1 VKSVGG
7 QSLLSAGSGI
17 SPDPVTLVRTSDPAP
32 ADYLEHDVT
41 ASPAW
46 SIEDG
51 VLQASDAAT
60 ATDAGADSLDD
71 DAANLASI

>member
-1 VKSVGG
+1 M
-7 QSLLSAGSGI
+7 SAGSGI
-17 SPDPVTLVRTSDPAP
+17 SPDPVTLVKTSDPAP
-32 ADYLEHDVT
+32 ADSLEHDAT

-51 VLQASDAAT
+51 VLQASDAAA